1 MSFLIYKMLESM
13 INPRRA
19 EKGPW
24 KMLFIGLLYGSL
36 SMVLV
41 HFLFKGDSVLSKF
54 SGLIVVLFC
63 VMFSL
68 PFMYFII
75 RNEEREDE
83 EMEGFWGVW
92 KVHGDAIY
100 AFLWLFL
107 GFIIAFSLWNI
118 ILQDPKLLNAQIETY
133 CSINSPGSVE
143 DCVAKYA
150 FTSKVI
156 SSSASTSTVRL
167 TSIIGNNFGV
177 LILTL
182 IFSLI
187 FGAGAIFILAW
198 NASVISA
205 AIGIF
210 TKYSI
215 KDIPFGLLRYMIHGF
230 PEIAAYFITALAGG
244 MFGVGVARHGI
255 GDKKFVM
262 VLVHVGVLL
271 LIAIAVLIVAALI
284 EVYFTPLLFN

>member
-1 MSFLIYKMLESM
+1 MLESM

>member
-1 MSFLIYKMLESM
+1 M
-13 INPRRA
+13 INPKRA

-36 SMVLV
+36 SLILV

-68 PFMYFII
+68 PFIYFII

-83 EMEGFWGVW
+83 EIEGFWGVW
-92 KVHGDAIY
+92 KTHSDAIY
-100 AFLWLFL
+100 AFMWLFL
-107 GFIIAFSLWNI
+107 GLIIAFSFWNV
-118 ILQDPKLLNAQIETY
+118 ILQDPNLLNAQIETY
-133 CSINSPGSVE
+133 CGINSPGSVE
-143 DCVAKYA
+143 DCIAKYS
-150 FTSKVI
+150 FTSKII
-156 SSSASTSTVRL
+156 SSSNSVSTSRL

-187 FGAGAIFILAW
+187 FGAGAIFVLAW

-205 AIGIF
+205 AIGVF
-210 TKYSI
+210 TKYDL
-215 KDIPFGLLRYMIHGF
+215 KDIPFGLLRYMVHGF

-244 MFGVGVARHGI
+244 MFGVGVARHGV
-255 GDKKFVM
+255 GDKKFTKVM
-262 VLVHVGVLL
+262 MHVGILL
-271 LIAIAVLIVAALI
+271 LIAIATLIIAALM
-284 EVYFTPLLFN
+284 EVYFTPLLFR

>member
-1 MSFLIYKMLESM
+1 MLESM
-13 INPRRA
+13 INPKRA

-36 SMVLV
+36 SLLLV

-83 EMEGFWGVW
+83 EIEGFWGVW
-92 KVHGDAIY
+92 KTHGDAIY

-107 GFIIAFSLWNI
+107 GFIIAFSFWNV
-118 ILQDPKLLNAQIETY
+118 ILQDDKLLNAQIETY
-133 CSINSPGSVE
+133 CSINSPGSVA
-143 DCVAKYA
+143 DCVSKYS
-150 FTSKVI
+150 FTSKII
-156 SSSASTSTVRL
+156 SSSASIHTSRL
-167 TSIIGNNFGV
+167 ASIIGNNFGV

-210 TKYSI
+210 TRYDI
-215 KDIPFGLLRYMIHGF
+215 KNIPFGLLRYMVHGF

-244 MFGVGVARHGI
+244 MFGVGIARHSI
-255 GDKKFVM
+255 GDKKFMKVM
-262 VLVHVGVLL
+262 MHVGILL
-271 LIAIAVLIVAALI
+271 LIAIATLIVAALI
-284 EVYFTPLLFN
+284 EVYFTPLLFQ